1 MRKAPKSEQ
10 EIAEIEAAER
20 QDRRKGGFG
29 LMAIR
34 DRGWGRMSN
43 GTVMVW
49 HVDREDDG
57 TLRHDVPDDHFMLII
72 DGKEKM
78 FEAEEFRRWLRWV

>member
-10 EIAEIEAAER
+10 EKAEIEAAER
-20 QDRRKGGFG
+20 KDRRKGGFG

-34 DRGWGRMSN
+34 DRGWGRMNN
-43 GTVMVW
+43 GTIMVW
-49 HVDREDDG
+49 HVDNEEAEAK
-57 TLRHDVPDDHFMLII
+57 HDVPDDHFLLII
-72 DGKEKM
+72 DGKEKL